1 MEMDNFAKLKLVESD
16 LIWMVL
22 GFLISAD
29 TNEDDESRKRNIES
43 LLSLRESV
51 EGIPE
56 SERRAKILKYIDD
69 GVEILNRE
77 LGEETQA

>member
-1 MEMDNFAKLKLVESD
+1 MDNFAKLKLVESD
-16 LIWMVL
+16 LVWMVL

-51 EGIPE
+51 EGTPD
-56 SERRAKILKYIDD
+56 SERRTKIMKYIDD

>member
-1 MEMDNFAKLKLVESD
+1 MDNFAKLKLVESD
-16 LIWMVL
+16 LVWMVL

-43 LLSLRESV
+43 LLSLRGSV
-51 EGIPE
+51 EGTPD
-56 SERRAKILKYIDD
+56 SERRTKILKYIDD